1 MTINL
6 QNDIK
11 ASVQRQFNQVA
22 ANYSTSTVHA
32 QGIDLAEMVK
42 AAHPSGQERVLDAGC
57 GTGHTALTFAPHV
70 AQVIAVDFTQ
80 GMLDQGR
87 QLAAERGLD
96 NIEFRL
102 ADVEKLDF
110 SDAEFDLIVSRYS
123 AHHWPHPQ
131 QALPAFR
138 RILKP
143 GGQFILSDVVS
154 FDDFTA
160 RHFCASAR
168 TAARSVPCARPQ
180 RCTMAG
186 DARRRGFSERA
197 CLYLGRAVGFSS
209 VGNTHGNPG
218 PQCPDAPGSLRWRAA
233 RSAQRFTSTA
243 RLLVRLPGRVAAR
256 YAGVLGI
263 GLLGIACLRGPI

>member
-1 MTINL
+1 MTTTL

-32 QGIDLAEMVK
+32 QGVDLAEMVK
-42 AAHPSGQERVLDAGC
+42 AAHLRGHERVLDAGC

-110 SDAEFDLIVSRYS
+110 ADAEFDLIVSRYS

-131 QALPAFR
+131 QALQTFR

-160 RHFCASAR
+160 DTFIQALELLRDPSHVRDHTVAQWVAML
-168 TAARSVPCARPQ
+168 AAAGFQSELVFTWDVQLDFQAWVTRMATPTHNVQMIQALFNGAPQ
-180 RCTMAG
+180 EVRAALKVQPDYSFAFPGALLRCTQGA
-186 DARRRGFSERA
+186 
-197 CLYLGRAVGFSS
+197 
-209 VGNTHGNPG
+209 
-218 PQCPDAPGSLRWRAA
+218 
-233 RSAQRFTSTA
+233 
-243 RLLVRLPGRVAAR
+243 
-256 YAGVLGI
+256 
-263 GLLGIACLRGPI
+263 